1 MQITG
6 LGMEAKI
13 NSVSVVS
20 DDIFSSRVLGVAP
33 PHQLLHL
40 VNVEGSHNL
49 WEGQVLRDRSWN
61 TNLTKF
67 YL

>member
-6 LGMEAKI
+6 LGMKAEI

-20 DDIFSSRVLGVAP
+20 DDIFSSGVLGVAP
-33 PHQLLHL
+33 SHQLLHL

-49 WEGQVLRDRSWN
+49 REGQVLRDRSWN
-61 TNLTKF
+61 TDLAKF
-67 YL
+67 YF